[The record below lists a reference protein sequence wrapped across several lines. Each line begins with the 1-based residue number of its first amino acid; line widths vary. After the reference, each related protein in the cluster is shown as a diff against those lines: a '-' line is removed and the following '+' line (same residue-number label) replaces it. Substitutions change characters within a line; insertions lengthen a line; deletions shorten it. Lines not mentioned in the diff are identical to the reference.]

1 MSTFDWSDPPGCSG
15 PPGDSEAERGEAFG
29 EALELLFEDL
39 PPVINIYWLATYIFE
54 HGEALHALLHTYFV
68 PEPSTGGEEMP
79 SAQE

>member
-1 MSTFDWSDPPGCSG
+1 MSASGWDDPP
-15 PPGDSEAERGEAFG
+15 DSSEPTGNSEVERAEAFQ
-29 EALELLFEDL
+29 EALEKQFEDL

-68 PEPSTGGEEMP
+68 PEPSTDGEDMP